1 MTNIDR
7 SWISYRMQRDKITL
21 NVAYREGVEEFLKF
35 ASLKMEGCM
44 IKRPCKLCKN
54 LNWLGVD
61 DVRFHLISEGM
72 MESYTVWT
80 SHGEVLHKK
89 KAKIM

>member
-1 MTNIDR
+1 M
-7 SWISYRMQRDKITL
+7 K
-21 NVAYREGVEEFLKF
+21 
-35 ASLKMEGCM
+35 C
-44 IKRPCKLCKN
+44 PCKLCKN

-80 SHGEVLHKK
+80 SHGEVLQKK
-89 KAKIM
+89 KQAKIM